1 MNKYNSKETVSRGVE
16 HGAVRTP
23 YVAMLVGEDGR
34 RWIVIIPIEEFER
47 AELRR
52 AKSEGGSYDIE
63 LGSLTLREWG
73 DGPVARYFERA
84 LRQRRSFA
92 SRLGA
97 KT

>member
-1 MNKYNSKETVSRGVE
+1 MNKYNSEETVSRGVE
-16 HGAVRTP
+16 HGAGWTP
-23 YVAMLVGEDGR
+23 YIAMLVGEDGR
-34 RWIVIIPIEEFER
+34 RWIVMIPIEEFER
-47 AELRR
+47 AEVRR
-52 AKSEGGSYDIE
+52 ATSEGGSNDVE